1 MKTYDIVICGFG
13 GQGVITIGNLL
24 KLAAMKEGISVSGA
38 ERRGGAQ
45 REGGVTSHVRYR
57 VWEEGDTFDERRMTR
72 SGMIPSGKADMLIA
86 FEPLEAVRHCNF
98 LHPGSRVVLN
108 TEPSPP
114 TLVRMEKY
122 TYPPLDDLLSTLKE
136 FTCLVFPFN
145 INQLS
150 RDFFLDLLHISVIS
164 LGLAVGL
171 GEIPVSKERFLEV
184 LQERYPDFEK
194 NQRGFELGL
203 QLARSGGN

>member
-72 SGMIPSGKADMLIA
+72 SGMIASGRADMLIA
-86 FEPLEAVRHCNF
+86 FEPLEGVRHCNF

-114 TLVRMEKY
+114 TLVRMQKY

-136 FTCLVFPFN
+136 FTSLVFPFN

-150 RDFFLDLLHISVIS
+150 RDFFQDLLHINSCLLNIS
-164 LGLAVGL
+164 LEPL
-171 GEIPVSKERFLEV
+171 
-184 LQERYPDFEK
+184 
-194 NQRGFELGL
+194 
-203 QLARSGGN
+203 